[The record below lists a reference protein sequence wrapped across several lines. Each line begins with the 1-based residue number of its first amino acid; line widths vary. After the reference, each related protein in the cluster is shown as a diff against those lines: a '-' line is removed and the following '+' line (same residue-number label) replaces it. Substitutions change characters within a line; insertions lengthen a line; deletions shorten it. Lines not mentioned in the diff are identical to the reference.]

1 MSEEALLLLL
11 MALRLEV
18 PFMGTFADVLDI
30 IVADLLLAA
39 CCICLLLSVLER
51 LSWLTFCW
59 YSILASATFTPP
71 MEVAAPAAGATA
83 DLEDE
88 EDEDPC
94 EEMSLPLESRLQVR
108 KDKLTHDGS
117 YVTKTLVYCSPLGTS
132 TKCM

>member
-18 PFMGTFADVLDI
+18 PFMGRFAVGLDI
-30 IVADLLLAA
+30 IVDDLLLAA

-71 MEVAAPAAGATA
+71 MEVAAPAGATA

-94 EEMSLPLESRLQVR
+94 EEMSLPLESRLPC
-108 KDKLTHDGS
+108 LDGEQLIDHIS
-117 YVTKTLVYCSPLGTS
+117 PKHFYCSPLGTS
-132 TKCM
+132 ANT